1 MKIGDVGV
9 WAALAAF
16 AVAGA
21 VFAAAPELTDVS
33 DTVEAPGGGQP
44 LAFSLSVPK
53 GAQAT
58 AKLMPH
64 IRGYG
69 LDVSGGRV
77 SVSLSRLSGG
87 IGDMA
92 GHINYKASLSG
103 GLAEKREVEKGSF
116 LAVMQPMA
124 GIQTVYLFKPLSK
137 AEQIE
142 VECNGPPS
150 QVETL
155 KQVCASFKTR

>member
-1 MKIGDVGV
+1 MKIGEVGV
-9 WAALAAF
+9 WVAL
-16 AVAGA
+16 A
-21 VFAAAPELTDVS
+21 VFALGGVASAAGPELTEVT

-44 LAFSLSVPK
+44 LGYALSVPK

-58 AKLMPH
+58 AKMMPH

-69 LDVSGGRV
+69 VDVSGGRI

-92 GHINYKASLSG
+92 GHINYKASVSG
-103 GLAEKREVEKGSF
+103 GLAEKKEVEKGSF

-124 GIQTVYLFKPLSK
+124 GIQTVFLFKPLSK
-137 AEQIE
+137 SEQIE
-142 VECNGPPS
+142 VECNGPATH
-150 QVETL
+150 VETL
-155 KQVCASFKTR
+155 KQACGSFKTR